1 MDSDS
6 AALSTVGVLV
16 KAGSCYETPDIL
28 GTSQAMRLSVGL
40 TCGKASSFGI
50 VRNLQQIG
58 ATINVVGSREYLL
71 YTLIAPRDI
80 FSDCFDVFN
89 EVVTGPEF
97 RPWELSEEVHS
108 RLLDEVYGLQNH
120 TLAVELLH
128 KAAFRHGLGN
138 SLYAPKF
145 MAGNHKTAMLKGFH
159 EKTHTITR

>member
-16 KAGSCYETPDIL
+16 KAGSAFESPEIL
-28 GTSQAMRLSVGL
+28 GTSHAMRLSVGL
-40 TCGKASSFGI
+40 TCGRASSFGI

-58 ATINVVGSREYLL
+58 GTINVIGSREYLL
-71 YTLIAPRDI
+71 YTMIAPRDI
-80 FSDCFDVFN
+80 FSDVFDAFN

-97 RPWELSEEVHS
+97 RPWELKEEVLT
-108 RLLDEVYGLQNH
+108 RLLDEVYGLDDS
-120 TLAVELLH
+120 TIAVELLH

-138 SLYAPKF
+138 SLYAPKY
-145 MAGNHKTAMLKGFH
+145 MAGKHKTGLLKHFH